1 MKVSVIGTGYVG
13 IVLGTC
19 LAEKGIYITCVDKDK
34 KKVKKINNCISPI
47 FENGLEDLLKKNVIN
62 KHLCAHTNLK
72 KAVIESEISI
82 IAVGT
87 PFDGEKID
95 LSQIKKSAE
104 EIGIALKGKNAYHVV
119 VVKSTVTPGTTDE
132 VVSPILEKYSGKKA
146 GIDFGV
152 GMNPEFLREGSA
164 VNDFMNPDRIVI
176 GGTDKKTID
185 KILELYKVFNGV
197 DILTTNNKTAEI
209 IKYASNS
216 LLATLISFSNEIA
229 NICAL
234 TQDVD
239 IKEVM
244 SGVHLD
250 RRLNPILLS
259 GNRAN
264 PEFLKYLEAGC
275 GFGGSCFP
283 KDVKALIS
291 YAEEGGENPKLLKS
305 VIEINKRQPYK
316 LIQLLN
322 KHYKSFK
329 NLHIAILGLAF
340 KPNTDDI
347 RESPAIP
354 VVKLL
359 LEEGAYIKAY
369 DPIAKE
375 EAKKILGID
384 NIEYTESLEETLLDV
399 DVAILITRWDQF
411 KNINSLVSNEKWQ
424 PLIIDGRRML
434 NKNDYKKYEGI
445 GLSHGK

>member
-1 MKVSVIGTGYVG
+1 
-13 IVLGTC
+13 
-19 LAEKGIYITCVDKDK
+19 
-34 KKVKKINNCISPI
+34 
-47 FENGLEDLLKKNVIN
+47 
-62 KHLCAHTNLK
+62 
-72 KAVIESEISI
+72 
-82 IAVGT
+82 
-87 PFDGEKID
+87 
-95 LSQIKKSAE
+95 
-104 EIGIALKGKNAYHVV
+104 
-119 VVKSTVTPGTTDE
+119 
-132 VVSPILEKYSGKKA
+132 
-146 GIDFGV
+146 
-152 GMNPEFLREGSA
+152 
-164 VNDFMNPDRIVI
+164 MNPDRIVI
-176 GGTDKKTID
+176 GGIDKKTID

-244 SGVHLD
+244 LGVHLD
-250 RRLNPILLS
+250 RRLNPILFNTN
-259 GNRAN
+259 NRAN
-264 PEFLKYLEAGC
+264 PGFLSYLEAGC

-283 KDVKALIS
+283 KDIKALIS
-291 YAEEGGENPKLLKS
+291 YAEDRGENPRLLKS
-305 VIEINKRQPYK
+305 VIEVNQKQPYK

-340 KPNTDDI
+340 KPDTEDM

-354 VVKLL
+354 VVRLL

-375 EAKKILGID
+375 EAKKIFGTN
-384 NIEYTESLEETLLDV
+384 NIEYPKSLEESLMDV
-399 DVAILITRWDQF
+399 DAVIVITRWEQF
-411 KNINSLVSNEKWQ
+411 KDLESLINSMKRQ

-434 NKNDYKKYEGI
+434 EKNNYKKYEGI
-445 GLSHGK
+445 GLKHEKQ